1 MSLNA
6 YLHRLPTDD
15 DRDAF
20 AVACGTSIGH
30 LRNVGYGSR
39 TASAALARA
48 VEQQS
53 KRSVM
58 RWHLR
63 PDDWFRIWPEL
74 VRLKGAPPVPAKNEA
89 DAEAKE
95 GA

>member
-1 MSLNA
+1 MNLNT
-6 YLHRLPTDD
+6 YLNGLPTDD
-15 DRDAF
+15 DREAF
-20 AVACGTSIGH
+20 AVSCGTSIGH

-53 KRSVM
+53 KRAVM

-74 VRLKGAPPVPAKNEA
+74 VKVKGAPRVPA
-89 DAEAKE
+89 AKE